1 MIWPISRPAQG
12 GQKMLASEDGGSSM
26 AGLVLAGRYG
36 IDLGVSFF
44 LTFSLPPRAL
54 MLVPSVPIFVMG
66 LTV

>member
-1 MIWPISRPAQG
+1 MIG
-12 GQKMLASEDGGSSM
+12 SEDGGSSM